1 MRCCETE
8 RSSHR
13 PKPTKQEAETSS
25 QEERRP
31 REGADDGV
39 DCVAGA
45 LWPTAISTEPRC
57 TQLTPSSAERARR
70 ERRHPKASTAKKSL
84 ALDPIREQ
92 YSSTSAVCNAQI
104 PATSYAIGAP
114 WSRVSVKPLRTFR
127 GRGRRSTARRGGK
140 DESRWPWKCGSRA
153 LFAAPSSV
161 ALVLGADRYSGFQA
175 FSVGST
181 SLRRRPRCSIALGGE
196 NSLSNSL
203 VRSGRDRPTVVPAA
217 SRHQHEDDA
226 RDLVGERHR
235 CQIELVFDRL
245 ALEHPARP

>member
-84 ALDPIREQ
+84 ALDPLENEIRLI
-92 YSSTSAVCNAQI
+92 AQI
-104 PATSYAIGAP
+104 AVMSGRRP
-114 WSRVSVKPLRTFR
+114 VVKGCFEAACERL
-127 GRGRRSTARRGGK
+127 GRGHVYGLLMRK
-140 DESRWPWKCGSRA
+140 DVSAGPDDLSAW
-153 LFAAPSSV
+153 LFAPSF
-161 ALVLGADRYSGFQA
+161 ARARIGADRYSGFQA
-175 FSVGST
+175 FSVGSHHFVGALDVDR
-181 SLRRRPRCSIALGGE
+181 LRRRKLP
-196 NSLSNSL
+196 
-203 VRSGRDRPTVVPAA
+203 
-217 SRHQHEDDA
+217 
-226 RDLVGERHR
+226 
-235 CQIELVFDRL
+235 IE
-245 ALEHPARP
+245 

>member
-70 ERRHPKASTAKKSL
+70 ERRHPKASKAKKSL
-84 ALDPIREQ
+84 ALDPLENAIRRFETLTRRKWHLGA
-92 YSSTSAVCNAQI
+92 YRFDGGPRPI
-104 PATSYAIGAP
+104 PGRA
-114 WSRVSVKPLRTFR
+114 SRSPLAEK
-127 GRGRRSTARRGGK
+127 GPAEGRRRGVGAVIAK
-140 DESRWPWKCGSRA
+140 KVGAA
-153 LFAAPSSV
+153 LGPPLLLRDYCDGRHGVLWRVLLKVASV
-161 ALVLGADRYSGFQA
+161 AKNA
-175 FSVGST
+175 FGS
-181 SLRRRPRCSIALGGE
+181 SI
-196 NSLSNSL
+196 
-203 VRSGRDRPTVVPAA
+203 
-217 SRHQHEDDA
+217 
-226 RDLVGERHR
+226 
-235 CQIELVFDRL
+235 
-245 ALEHPARP
+245 